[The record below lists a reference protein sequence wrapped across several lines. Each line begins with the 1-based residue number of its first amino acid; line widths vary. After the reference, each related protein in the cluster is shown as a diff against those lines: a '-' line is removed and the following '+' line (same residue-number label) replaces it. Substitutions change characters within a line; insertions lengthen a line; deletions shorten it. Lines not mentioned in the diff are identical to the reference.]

1 MKKLLTIILALV
13 MVLSLAAC
21 TAAPETET
29 TGNATATTGET
40 TAAQTEQAAVW
51 KHIMV
56 TVVHSDETSK
66 VFEYDTAEEFLG
78 PLLVAE
84 GLIQGNDGPYGL
96 EIIEADGETAVYESN
111 GAYWALY
118 EGDEY
123 ALQGVDTTP
132 IVEEG
137 SYKLVY
143 TRG

>member
-13 MVLSLAAC
+13 MVLSLVAC
-21 TAAPETET
+21 
-29 TGNATATTGET
+29 GNAPAADATENAAETTGET
-40 TAAQTEQAAVW
+40 TAAQTEQTGEL
-51 KHIMV
+51 KHITV

-96 EIIEADGETAVYESN
+96 EIIEVDGETAVYESN